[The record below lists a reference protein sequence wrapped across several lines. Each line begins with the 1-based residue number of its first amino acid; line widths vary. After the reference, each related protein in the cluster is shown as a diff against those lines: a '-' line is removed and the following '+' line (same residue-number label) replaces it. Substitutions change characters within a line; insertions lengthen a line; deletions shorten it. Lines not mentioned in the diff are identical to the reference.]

1 DYKKDKYNSGN
12 IPARLADN
20 LKTKFA
26 KIIDWT
32 ESEEIMKKKIQEAF
46 DDRTK
51 DDLIDNSR
59 EQMDE
64 NIV

>member
-1 DYKKDKYNSGN
+1 
-12 IPARLADN
+12 
-20 LKTKFA
+20 
-26 KIIDWT
+26 
-32 ESEEIMKKKIQEAF
+32 MKKKIQEAF